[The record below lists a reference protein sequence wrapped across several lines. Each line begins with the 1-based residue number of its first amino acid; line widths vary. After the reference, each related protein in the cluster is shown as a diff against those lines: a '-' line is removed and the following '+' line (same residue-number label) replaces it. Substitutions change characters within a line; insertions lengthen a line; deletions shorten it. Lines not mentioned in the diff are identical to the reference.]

1 MKAEGQLA
9 GREYLSRKP
18 RIDVSFDV
26 LVTCAAGDFRARMTN
41 LSGSGFRLHASRA
54 LEPGW
59 ELTLRVGKLA
69 PVKGTVCWAE
79 GRDAGGVFTDPVA
92 L

>member
-1 MKAEGQLA
+1 MKFEGQLA
-9 GREYLSRKP
+9 GREYSSRAP
-18 RIDVSFDV
+18 RIDVGFDV
-26 LVTCAAGDFRARMTN
+26 LVHCAAGDFRAQMTN
-41 LSGSGFRLHASRA
+41 LSGSGFRLHCSRA

-59 ELTLRVGKLA
+59 ELTLKVGKLA
-69 PVKGTVCWAE
+69 PVKGLVCWAE